1 MKLDKHFIS
10 SLAMCA
16 VIAVAAELLSKYIP
30 YLGGVTLAIIAGI
43 AARNIF
49 KIPEKHDG
57 GFDFAEKKIL
67 PLAIALLGV
76 QLDLSLLASLGFR
89 VFAGIC
95 VIIASTL
102 LTSFLLGRLF
112 GFGRDFSMLLG
123 CGNAICGSSAI
134 GAAAPVLNVD
144 EDEVGLS
151 VGIVNLL
158 GTIGLVTIPLLAFV
172 LELNNMRGGF
182 LAGGTLQSVGQA
194 VAAGFSISDDT
205 GQLATVVKMG
215 RVLMLGP
222 VILIL
227 LTIKRFGANS
237 SGVEKSKFKIPLFI
251 IGFGI
256 LAGLSAGGF
265 ILPVL
270 KTKILFSAK
279 YLLLTAMAAIGIK
292 IHLKTLF
299 AKGPRVFCFGLA
311 VAVVQMV
318 IDLAYAMFLLK

>member
-10 SLAMCA
+10 SLLICA
-16 VIAVAAELLSKYIP
+16 VIAVVAELLSKFIP
-30 YLGGVTLAIIAGI
+30 YLGGVTLAIITGI

-49 KIPEKHDG
+49 KIPEKHNS
-57 GFDFAEKKIL
+57 GFNFAEKRIL

-76 QLDLSLLASLGFR
+76 QLDLHLLANLGFR

-95 VIIASTL
+95 VTIAATL
-102 LTSFLLGRLF
+102 VASFMLGRLF
-112 GFGRDFSMLLG
+112 GFNRDFSMLLG

-158 GTIGLVTIPLLAFV
+158 GTIGLATVPLLAFA
-172 LELNNMRGGF
+172 LHLDHIRGGF

-222 VILIL
+222 VILLL
-227 LTIKRFGANS
+227 LTVKRFGANT
-237 SGVEKSKFKIPLFI
+237 SGERKSGFKIPLFI
-251 IGFGI
+251 VGFGV
-256 LAGLSAGGF
+256 LAGVAGGGF
-265 ILPVL
+265 IIPALRIG
-270 KTKILFSAK
+270 ILFLAK

-299 AKGPRVFCFGLA
+299 AKGPRVFFFGLA
-311 VAVVQMV
+311 IASVQMV
-318 IDLAYAMFLLK
+318 VDLIYAVCLLK